1 LAAVPDHRHSGRLHD
16 VLELLAR
23 RRGALRAGD
32 LVMAAIYILASVV
45 LSIAGIFLGLTL
57 TRYVL

>member
-1 LAAVPDHRHSGRLHD
+1 VRYER
-16 VLELLAR
+16 
-23 RRGALRAGD
+23 GD